1 VMEGH
6 PTVPGPAT
14 RPLRWRRG
22 GLAAQAAWG
31 AWGAVALLSLALAL
45 LALPVYFR
53 QYSTLALFASAAER
67 QVARDSLA
75 QFGLSPAAF
84 AWYAV
89 ACQGLRVL
97 VSFAIAALIVR
108 AKASGMALFVSGF
121 LMAMAAGRMLH
132 VTPQTETWG
141 WPVALVTATAHAGFV
156 LFFYLF
162 PDGRFAPP
170 WTRWLA
176 LLWGA
181 ALVPASLF
189 PSAAFGLR
197 NWPNALYLVALAA
210 VLATGVAAQVYRY
223 RRLAGPVARQQIKWV
238 LYGAAVLTLIALA
251 YAALDAERPRSVRA
265 VLDPQIR
272 LHDVVGLA
280 VGNLALLSVPLSIGV
295 AVLRHHLWDVDVVIS
310 RTLVYVPLT
319 AIVAGL
325 YVASITLCQRLL
337 VARTGQESDTAVVL
351 ITLLVTAL
359 INPINLGVQ
368 KLVDR
373 RFKESPH
380 SLAKLMKWGGDVAS
394 TVYDLNS
401 RQVLRRLLE
410 EAGEALG
417 AESGAA
423 YLTHAGR
430 RQLIHRFG
438 AWTGREPHVTVPLEV
453 GEVRLGLL
461 RLGAR
466 RGGTP
471 YRQHEMDALRQTAGQ
486 VARALHERG
495 DLQPCPPPEPA
506 EHRRP
511 PAGTPDAPR
520 VPRAPAQ
527 PRPHRGVHQEERQR
541 QADRQLGWAA
551 APGR

>member
-1 VMEGH
+1 
-6 PTVPGPAT
+6 VPGPT
-14 RPLRWRRG
+14 SRPLRCHRG
-22 GLAAQAAWG
+22 RLAARAAWG
-31 AWGAVALLSLALAL
+31 AWGAVALLSLALTL

-53 QYSTLALFASAAER
+53 QYSTLGLFASAEER

-75 QFGLSPAAF
+75 QFGLSPGAF

-97 VSFAIAALIVR
+97 VSFAVAALIVR
-108 AKASGMALFVSGF
+108 AKAGGMALFVSAL
-121 LMAMAAGRMLH
+121 LMAMAAGRTLH
-132 VTPQTETWG
+132 VTPQTEAWG
-141 WPVALVTATAHAGFV
+141 WPAALVTATAHAGLV

-162 PDGRFAPP
+162 PDGRFAPR

-197 NWPNALYLVALAA
+197 NWPNALYLAVLAA

-223 RRLAGPVARQQIKWV
+223 RRVAGPAARRQIKWV
-238 LYGAAVLTLIALA
+238 LYGAAVLALIALA
-251 YAALDAERPRSVRA
+251 YAALDVERPRSVRA

-280 VGNLALLSVPLSIGV
+280 VGNLALLSVPLSVGI

-337 VARTGQESDTAVVL
+337 VVRTGQQSDAAVVL

-359 INPINLGVQ
+359 INPLNLGVQ

-373 RFKESPH
+373 RFKESPRP
-380 SLAKLMKWGGDVAS
+380 LAKLTRWGEDIAS
-394 TVYDLNS
+394 AVYDLNG

-423 YLTHAGR
+423 YLTPAGR
-430 RQLIHRFG
+430 PQLVHRFG
-438 AWTGREPHVTVPLEV
+438 AWTGRAPHLTVPLDA
-453 GEVRLGLL
+453 GGVRLGVL

-466 RGGTP
+466 RGGAP
-471 YRQHEMDALRQTAGQ
+471 YRPHELEALRRTAGQ
-486 VARALHERG
+486 VARALHQRG
-495 DLQPCPPPEPA
+495 DLPPCPPPAPA
-506 EHRRP
+506 ASGRP
-511 PAGTPDAPR
+511 LAGTPDAPR
-520 VPRAPAQ
+520 VPGAHAP
-527 PRPHRGVHQEERQR
+527 PRPHRGVRQERQR
-541 QADRQLGWAA
+541 HADHHPGWAA
-551 APGR
+551 APGS